1 MAMTKAITKA
11 ITMEYL
17 SKLISENKYIISC
30 FSNKKKDIT
39 SLSYLI
45 TRELSQSDC
54 IKLGNGVE
62 KLLVDLVSQN
72 SVVTNIKPKN
82 KKGVKEKDHL
92 FCDENT
98 KTIYYAELKANINL
112 DTEKSKATYT
122 KCLDIVEKLK
132 KEYPDY
138 SIKWCLLG
146 YRYLN
151 YSDIST
157 TIQKK
162 YKLIDANLYGINQYL
177 TMLNIDLQFTNE
189 QYKEFLNNIADA
201 MFN

>member
-1 MAMTKAITKA
+1 MTKV
-11 ITMEYL
+11 ITMAHL
-17 SKLISENKYIISC
+17 NKLISENKYIISC
-30 FSNKKKDIT
+30 FSNKKKDIS

-45 TRELSQSDC
+45 TRDLSQSDC

-72 SVVTNIKPKN
+72 TEVKNIKPKN
-82 KKGVKEKDHL
+82 KKGAKEKDHL

-112 DTEKSKATYT
+112 DTEKSKATYM

-162 YKLIDANLYGINQYL
+162 YKCIDTNLYGINQYL

-189 QYKEFLNNIADA
+189 EYKEFLNNIAEA

>member
-1 MAMTKAITKA
+1 MTNQ
-11 ITMEYL
+11 ITMTHL
-17 SKLISENKYIISC
+17 NKLISENKYIISC
-30 FSNKKKDIT
+30 FSNKKKDIS

-45 TRELSQSDC
+45 NRELSQSDC

-62 KLLVDLVSQN
+62 KLLVDLVTQN
-72 SVVTNIKPKN
+72 TKVKNIKPKN
-82 KKGVKEKDHL
+82 KKGTKEKDHL

-112 DTEKSKATYT
+112 DTEKSNATYM
-122 KCLDIVEKLK
+122 KCLDIIEKLK

-151 YSDIST
+151 YSDISN

-162 YKLIDANLYGINQYL
+162 YKCIDANLYGINQYL

-189 QYKEFLNNIADA
+189 KYKEFLNNIADA